1 MKTTLVT
8 GMTGASLIV
17 FVSIILCFAKGSG
30 IHESNIAPRR
40 NVITLITVELIIE

>member
-1 MKTTLVT
+1 MKTTVVT
-8 GMTGASLIV
+8 GMIGALFMV

-30 IHESNIAPRR
+30 IHKPDMLPSR